1 MNLITRRSAND
12 IFDVFNYFDYHF
24 DNSVSNNYKYQ
35 KPNVLINQ
43 SEKAY
48 FLSLDMPGI
57 DKKNIQ
63 ITIDDSIINIK
74 SEERSKNG
82 KFLYSEIGDYSYARS
97 FYVPDD
103 AQIDKI
109 KAKSI
114 NGVLEI
120 EVPKLK
126 QLKKDI
132 KKIAIS

>member
-1 MNLITRRSAND
+1 
-12 IFDVFNYFDYHF
+12 
-24 DNSVSNNYKYQ
+24 
-35 KPNVLINQ
+35 
-43 SEKAY
+43 
-48 FLSLDMPGI
+48 MPGI

-120 EVPKLK
+120 EIPKLK